1 VEVTNVALSPMTRL
15 LLAYVLGTML
25 FVGAAVMYHWPIAAG
40 VVATPILVRL
50 VVLFRTLSRIRLAPD
65 RGERGLLRLM
75 AAREF
80 SLAAF
85 HVSVAIMIT
94 IRLEGPRN
102 PAAEAAVFISLL
114 AWAITRQLYLWQR
127 RFLMLKNLSG
137 QAGESEREAF
147 AVQPDD
153 DGGTA
158 GGGA

>member
-1 VEVTNVALSPMTRL
+1 
-15 LLAYVLGTML
+15 
-25 FVGAAVMYHWPIAAG
+25 
-40 VVATPILVRL
+40 
-50 VVLFRTLSRIRLAPD
+50 
-65 RGERGLLRLM
+65 LLRLM

-85 HVSVAIMIT
+85 LVSVAIMIT